1 MKTTKLLIF
10 CFIAFLTVL
19 SVQTFAQEA
28 TGTET
33 AKKMFTEKTL
43 PVVTLSDMNGKKVN
57 VSDLGKTGKIT
68 VFSFWA
74 TWCIPCKKELSEL
87 DKVYE
92 EWQKKYNL
100 DLVAVSI
107 DDVRNTAKVKTYV
120 NGEGWT
126 YNVLLDINQDLK
138 RAMGIQSVPYTVLVD
153 KKGNIVYIHN
163 GYIEGDELELE
174 KEIQKIL

>member
-10 CFIAFLTVL
+10 CFIAFLTFL

-163 GYIEGDELELE
+163 GYLEGDELELE

>member
-10 CFIAFLTVL
+10 CFIAFLTFL

-28 TGTET
+28 TSTET

>member
-10 CFIAFLTVL
+10 CFIAFLTFIN
-19 SVQTFAQEA
+19 VQTFAQEA

-163 GYIEGDELELE
+163 GYIEGDESELE

>member
-10 CFIAFLTVL
+10 CFIAFLTFL

-28 TGTET
+28 TSTES

-163 GYIEGDELELE
+163 GYLEGDELELE

>member
-10 CFIAFLTVL
+10 CFIAFLTFI

-163 GYIEGDELELE
+163 GYLEGDELELE

>member
-1 MKTTKLLIF
+1 MKNAKLLSF
-10 CFIAFLTVL
+10 CFIALL
-19 SVQTFAQEA
+19 SLLSLQIRAQEE
-28 TGTET
+28 TGAET

-43 PVVTLSDMNGKKVN
+43 PIITLSDMNGKKVN
-57 VSDLGKTGKIT
+57 VADLGKTGKIT
-68 VFSFWA
+68 IFSFWA

-100 DLVAVSI
+100 DLVAVSV

-126 YNVLLDINQDLK
+126 YNVLLDVNSDLK
-138 RAMGIQSVPYTVLVD
+138 RALGIQTVPYTLLVD
-153 KKGNIVYIHN
+153 KKGKIVYLHN
-163 GYIEGDELELE
+163 GYLEGDEDLLE
-174 KEIQKIL
+174 KEIQKVL

>member
-10 CFIAFLTVL
+10 CFIAFLTFL

-163 GYIEGDELELE
+163 GYIEGDEFELE
-174 KEIQKIL
+174 EESQKIL

>member
-10 CFIAFLTVL
+10 CFIAFLTFL